1 MILYVVYYSKRKIN
15 FPFTIAPPG
24 DAHDFCKKNSALN
37 AAKIGAQTTKGKR
50 FLSFAIKRK
59 ERSWGK
65 HMQRL
70 VQDIKTGQLNHI
82 YLLYGEEA
90 YLRRQYRDKLKEAV
104 IGDDNMNYHYYEGK
118 NISIGEVIDQ
128 AETLPFFS
136 EKRLILIENSGF
148 LKSGGEQLAEYLAA
162 PAQTTYFLFVETQ
175 VDKRSKLYKTIAS
188 KGCCVEFGIQDETT
202 LKRWILGMI
211 KKENKKIS
219 ERDLNFLLEK
229 TGTDMEN
236 IRKETEKLFCYC
248 MDKEIITGK
257 DIEEICTKQIGNHIF
272 DMVSAIAEGKQEK
285 ALNLYYELI
294 AQKEP
299 PMRILFLIARQF
311 NLLYQVKELREKGY
325 QNKSIGEKVGLPGF
339 IAGKYVSQASRFK
352 TEELREALEACVEA
366 EEAIKTGRMN
376 DNMSVEILIIKY
388 SGVH

>member
-1 MILYVVYYSKRKIN
+1 
-15 FPFTIAPPG
+15 
-24 DAHDFCKKNSALN
+24 
-37 AAKIGAQTTKGKR
+37 
-50 FLSFAIKRK
+50 
-59 ERSWGK
+59 
-65 HMQRL
+65 MQRL
-70 VQDIKTGQLNHI
+70 VQDIKTGQLNHL

-90 YLRRQYRDKLKEAV
+90 YLRRQYRDRLKEAL

-136 EKRLILIENSGF
+136 EKRLIVIENSGL
-148 LKSGGEQLAEYLAA
+148 LKSGGEQLAEYLADF
-162 PAQTTYFLFVETQ
+162 PQTTYFLLVESQ
-175 VDKRSKLYKTIAS
+175 IDKRSKLYKTIAS
-188 KGCCVEFGIQDETT
+188 KGCCVEFAIQDEET
-202 LKRWILGMI
+202 LKRWILGMM

-219 ERDLNFLLEK
+219 QRDLNLLLEK

-248 MDKEIITGK
+248 LDKEAITEA
-257 DIEEICTKQIGNHIF
+257 DIEEICTKRIGNHIF
-272 DMVSAIAEGKQEK
+272 DMVSAIADKKQKK
-285 ALNLYYELI
+285 ALELYYELL

-311 NLLYQVKELREKGY
+311 NLLYQVKELRGKGY
-325 QNKSIGEKVGLPGF
+325 QNKVIGEKVGLPGF
-339 IAGKYVSQASRFK
+339 IAGKYCTQASRFK
-352 TEELREALEACVEA
+352 AEELRDALEACVEA

-388 SGVH
+388 SGLH